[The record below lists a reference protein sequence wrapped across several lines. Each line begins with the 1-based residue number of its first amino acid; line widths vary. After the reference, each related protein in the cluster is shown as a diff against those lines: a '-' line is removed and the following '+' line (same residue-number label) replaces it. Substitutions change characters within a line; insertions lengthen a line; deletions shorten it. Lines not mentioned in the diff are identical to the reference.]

1 MIGNIFKKKK
11 QLNLCFKKQNITH
24 KLFKDYTD
32 ASKAMSKS
40 YPALEGNKTSKQG

>member
-1 MIGNIFKKKK
+1 M
-11 QLNLCFKKQNITH
+11 
-24 KLFKDYTD
+24 LFKDHTD